1 MLKRIK
7 INKFRTQITEI
18 CNRHGYELCGSVRKC
33 NIGENDWTF
42 AVKTENKNII
52 VKLIVP
58 FGWNNTGLCI
68 NSPEYISAVAT
79 LFGMRGLFGSI
90 DIPITRKYHFKLP
103 ETAFGINVEDAE
115 KVFLVYPKCTQFYVR
130 EKDSK
135 QLTTFRVGLKTG
147 DISIHDGASF
157 KYFLE
162 NPNEIRKFAG
172 FGE

>member
-1 MLKRIK
+1 MLKCIK

-18 CNRHGYELCGSVRKC
+18 CEHHGYTLYGSIRKC

-42 AVKTENKNII
+42 AVKTADKNIL

-58 FGWNNTGLCI
+58 FGRSNTGLFI

-90 DIPITRKYHFKLP
+90 NIPITREYRFKLP
-103 ETAFGINVEDAE
+103 GTAFGINAEDAE
-115 KVFLVYPKCTQFYVR
+115 KVFLVYPKCTQLYVR
-130 EKDSK
+130 ETDAKRPTS
-135 QLTTFRVGLKTG
+135 FRVGLKIG
-147 DISIHDGASF
+147 NISIHDGASF
-157 KYFLE
+157 RYFLE
-162 NPNEIRKFAG
+162 NPGEVRKFAR